1 MEKKRWIIFSFFKNR
16 VLLSEQEVQDL
27 KDGLKKKWTSVSN
40 EYQTLTHKVID
51 TIGLKRK
58 K

>member
-1 MEKKRWIIFSFFKNR
+1 M
-16 VLLSEQEVQDL
+16 LSDNDVTEL
-27 KDGLKKKWTSVSN
+27 RDGLKKKWENVSN

>member
-1 MEKKRWIIFSFFKNR
+1 MEKKRLIILTLFKIR

-40 EYQTLTHKVID
+40 EY
-51 TIGLKRK
+51 
-58 K
+58 

>member
-1 MEKKRWIIFSFFKNR
+1 VNE
-16 VLLSEQEVQDL
+16 L
-27 KDGLKKKWTSVSN
+27 KDGLMKKWESVSN
-40 EYQTLTHKVID
+40 EYQTLTYKVID